1 MRILI
6 IEDDERILGFL
17 KRGLEGEGHAVDL
30 ALNGEAGLGF
40 VNMRSYDVILLDVYL
55 PEMNGIEVC
64 KELRR
69 QRRMTPVLM
78 MTAKDSPEVQQEAVR
93 AGVNDYLPKPFSF
106 ELLLAKIDALGLCTI
121 PPENLS

>member
-40 VNMRSYDVILLDVYL
+40 VQMRSYDVILLDVYL

>member
-40 VNMRSYDVILLDVYL
+40 VKMRSYDVILLDVYL

-106 ELLLAKIDALGLCTI
+106 ELLLAKIDALGLCTD
-121 PPENLS
+121 PA

>member
-40 VNMRSYDVILLDVYL
+40 VKMRSYDVILLDVYL

-69 QRRMTPVLM
+69 QRKMTPVLM

>member
-40 VNMRSYDVILLDVYL
+40 LKKRPYNVVLLDVYL
-55 PEMNGIEVC
+55 PEMNGMEVC

-69 QRRMTPVLM
+69 QRLMTPVLM

-106 ELLLAKIDALGLCTI
+106 EILLAKIEALGLCTD
-121 PPENLS
+121 PA

>member
-30 ALNGEAGLGF
+30 ALNGETGLGF
-40 VNMRSYDVILLDVYL
+40 VKVRSYDVILLDVYL

-106 ELLLAKIDALGLCTI
+106 ELLLAKIDALGLCMI

>member
-6 IEDDERILGFL
+6 VEDDERILGFL

-40 VNMRSYDVILLDVYL
+40 VKMRSYDVILLDVYL

>member
-40 VNMRSYDVILLDVYL
+40 VKMRSYDVILLDVYL

-106 ELLLAKIDALGLCTI
+106 ELLLAKIDALGLCI
-121 PPENLS
+121 DPA

>member
-40 VNMRSYDVILLDVYL
+40 VKMRSYDVILLDVYL

>member
-40 VNMRSYDVILLDVYL
+40 VKMRSYDVILLDVYL

-106 ELLLAKIDALGLCTI
+106 EILLAKIEALGLCTI

>member
-40 VNMRSYDVILLDVYL
+40 VNMRSYDAILLDVYL

>member
-30 ALNGEAGLGF
+30 ALNGEDGLGF
-40 VNMRSYDVILLDVYL
+40 VKMRSYDVILLDVYL

>member
-1 MRILI
+1 
-6 IEDDERILGFL
+6 
-17 KRGLEGEGHAVDL
+17 
-30 ALNGEAGLGF
+30 
-40 VNMRSYDVILLDVYL
+40 MRSYDVILLDVYL

-69 QRRMTPVLM
+69 QRRRTPVLM

-106 ELLLAKIDALGLCTI
+106 ELLLAKIDALGLCTD
-121 PPENLS
+121 PA

>member
-40 VNMRSYDVILLDVYL
+40 VKMGSYDVILLDVYL

>member
-40 VNMRSYDVILLDVYL
+40 VKMRSYDVILLDVYL

-121 PPENLS
+121 PPEKLS

>member
-40 VNMRSYDVILLDVYL
+40 VKMRSYDVILLDVYL
-55 PEMNGIEVC
+55 PEMDGIGVC

-69 QRRMTPVLM
+69 RRMRTPVLM

-106 ELLLAKIDALGLCTI
+106 ELLLAKIDALGLCAD
-121 PPENLS
+121 PA

>member
-40 VNMRSYDVILLDVYL
+40 VKMRSYDVILLDVYL

-106 ELLLAKIDALGLCTI
+106 ELLLAKIEALGLCTI